1 MQKQLEKIV
10 QSIFRFLRISKI
22 SYKLGFILV
31 ASIIIPMIIFAS
43 LSLSISSKADFQA
56 VSRGN
61 QKVALRTAEQINQYI
76 TNSISILQSVLENI
90 NGLHLSNSQKE
101 IVIKNH
107 VLNFKEFDKIVI
119 TNRLGQETATSE
131 MGGELKD
138 RSDDDAFKTA
148 SQNRIYFSDV
158 FISDDFIPTMTI
170 ALPSFLLGEFDGA
183 IIGKFNLLD
192 MWRMVD
198 SLTIGKKGYA
208 HVVSKKGLLIAHG
221 EGDSKPGIIRNEDL
235 SHLQIVQE
243 VLTGNASIMEYKN
256 RKAIMV
262 LGTAAPVK
270 TVNWGLIIEQ
280 PLSEAYA
287 PTYKMG
293 KRLIILGLVIL
304 LIMSLTAYMGVNS
317 SVIRPLKKL
326 IGGIDGKDLS
336 FEKGD
341 EFSNL
346 AKFYNFMSKSV
357 VELEKGLEKYSKS
370 AGLGKLSAGFI
381 HDLKHPIDNVI
392 RVTRHLVKHI
402 KDKELQKFSRE
413 LLNEE
418 TKNINQLILKVKESK
433 VDYTPSSVQISI
445 NQVLSDLC
453 RLFQKKLDENKITLI
468 KELSHYDMLI
478 NGDRFDLERVIK
490 NLIVN
495 AIEAMEGGGT
505 LTLSSKK
512 ENSRIIVSISD
523 TGHGIEPKRLKTLF
537 TESGSGKEKG
547 WGIGLSV
554 SKELVEK
561 MNGTIEGKSLSGQG
575 ATFTIKFKSV

>member
-31 ASIIIPMIIFAS
+31 TSIIIPMTIFAF

-61 QKVALRTAEQINQYI
+61 QKVALRAAEQINQRI
-76 TNSISILQSVLENI
+76 TNSIHILQSVLENI

-107 VLNFKEFDKIVI
+107 VLNFKEFDKIII
-119 TNRLGQETATSE
+119 TNRHGQEVVTSE

-138 RSDDDAFKTA
+138 RSDDDAFTTA
-148 SQNRIYFSDV
+148 SQNRIYFSDI

-183 IIGKFNLLD
+183 IIGKINLLN

-221 EGDSKPGIIRNEDL
+221 EGDSKPGIIGNEDL

-256 RKAIMV
+256 RKGIMV

-304 LIMSLTAYMGVNS
+304 LIMSFIAYMGVNS

-326 IGGIDGKDLS
+326 IGGIDEKDLS

-357 VELEKGLEKYSKS
+357 AELEKGLEKYSES

-418 TKNINQLILKVKESK
+418 TKNINRLILKVKESK
-433 VDYTPSSVQISI
+433 VDYTPSSVQISV

-468 KELSHYDMLI
+468 KEFSHCDMFI

-495 AIEAMEGGGT
+495 ATEAMEGGGT

-537 TESGSGKEKG
+537 TESCSGKEKG

-561 MNGTIEGKSLSGQG
+561 MDGTIEGKSLSGQG